1 MKTYSIILCLLGM
14 MAFQTNAQITTL
26 ASNLN
31 SPWDI
36 CTDGSYVY
44 WVEGN
49 ISNGAVKKVSV
60 NGGEVITLASGLPE
74 PRAIDVDA
82 SYVYWIERNNGNNG
96 SLRKVPIDGGAVT
109 TLVTGLRNA
118 QNHMALDADNIYWGD
133 GKAGGGGEI
142 KKVSKNGGTV
152 TTLVSNGI
160 LNLKTAIAVDDT
172 YVYFYD
178 DQNHIKTVPVNGGTV
193 TTIGTGTPEA
203 YALYGSDIYWVEYSS
218 GTVKKMPKSGGT
230 ITTLATGSDSP
241 ANLAVDG
248 TSVFWIEFSNS
259 GKVMKVPVGGGA
271 STVVSNEANTIGVA
285 TYNSYVYWAVSVYT
299 NQGKIQKAPSGGS
312 AAYNLSGT
320 ITYPNAS
327 LTPLGGITINL
338 KNAGGTI
345 IATTTSNASGN
356 YSFTNLANGNYTLEP
371 SSSKIWGGVTA
382 ADVLLYKKHI
392 ANIAFLSGIF
402 LAAGDVNAS
411 GGLTAADV
419 LLIKKRIAFVTNS
432 FVVGD
437 WLFNNIPVTIN
448 GSNAT
453 QNFNGLCF
461 GDANG
466 SYNPPAIG
474 Y

>member
-1 MKTYSIILCLLGM
+1 MKTFAIIACLLGM
-14 MAFQTNAQITTL
+14 IAFQANAQITTL

-31 SPWDI
+31 SPWTI
-36 CTDGSYVY
+36 CTDGSFVY

-60 NGGEVITLASGLPE
+60 NGGDVTTLASELPE

-82 SYVYWIERNNGNNG
+82 SYVYWIERNNGSNG
-96 SLRKVPIDGGAVT
+96 SLKKIPINGGTVI

-142 KKVSKNGGTV
+142 KKVSKNGGAV

-160 LNLKTAIAVDDT
+160 LNLKTAIAVDNT

-178 DQNHIKTVPVNGGTV
+178 DQNHIKTVPINGGTV
-193 TTIGTGTPEA
+193 TTIGAGTPEA
-203 YALYGSDIYWVEYSS
+203 YALFGSDIYWVEYSN

-230 ITTLATGSDSP
+230 ITTLATGSNSP

-248 TSVFWIEFSNS
+248 TSVFWIEFNNP

-271 STVVSNEANTIGVA
+271 SSIVSNEANTIGVA
-285 TYNSYVYWAVSVYT
+285 TDNSNVYWAVSVYPY
-299 NQGKIQKAPSGGS
+299 QGKIQKAPSGGTS
-312 AAYNLSGT
+312 AFNLSGT

-327 LTPLGGITINL
+327 QTPLGGITINL

-356 YSFTNLANGNYTLEP
+356 YSFTNLANGTYTLEP
-371 SSSKIWGGVTA
+371 STSKSWGGVTA
-382 ADVLLYKKHI
+382 SDVLLYKKHI

-402 LAAGDVNAS
+402 LASGDVNGS
-411 GGLTAADV
+411 GSLTAADV
-419 LLIKKRIAFVTNS
+419 LLIKKRIAYVTNS
-432 FVVGD
+432 FTVGD
-437 WLFNNIPVTIN
+437 WLFNNIPVMIN

-466 SYNPPAIG
+466 SYNPPANG
-474 Y
+474 N